1 MPDQDKK
8 RREEVRFEVLRGDP
22 RTLGPIP
29 DQSVH
34 LVVTAPP
41 EWPIPL
47 SSTGI
52 DRFGEGL
59 DYPAYLPELKIVLKE
74 MFRVLVPGGRLVCIA
89 SDIWLSRREHGRHRL
104 LPFTADLSL
113 LCRDI
118 GYDHLTP
125 VIWHR
130 PPRRRSPAFLGKPY
144 EPNAAIP
151 SDAALILMERKPG
164 GYRKPTPDQRS
175 QSRIARDSYRRWF
188 RQMWTTTA
196 EDGMHAPFPVE
207 IAARLIRMFSYWGDT
222 VLDPFCG
229 SGVVLAAALQCHRN
243 GIGIESDP
251 ELCRVAVNRV
261 YEASNPLFNRVCLA
275 CKPLCEFDKEEFF
288 PTHHEQIVSRPESG
302 DPGSDS
308 PDSN

>member
-1 MPDQDKK
+1 MPAQ
-8 RREEVRFEVLRGDP
+8 RETSREDAQFMVLQGDP
-22 RTLGPIP
+22 RKLGPIP
-29 DQSVH
+29 DRSVH

-41 EWPIPL
+41 EWPIPS
-47 SSTGI
+47 SSTGAV
-52 DRFGEGL
+52 RFGTAL
-59 DYPAYLPELKIVLKE
+59 DYQSYLLELKIVLSE
-74 MFRVLVPGGRLVCIA
+74 LFRVLVPGGRLACIA

-104 LPFTADLSL
+104 LPFTADISL

-125 VIWHR
+125 IIWHR

-164 GYRKPTPDQRS
+164 GYRKPTPNQRS
-175 QSRIARDSYRRWF
+175 QSRIGRDRYRRWF
-188 RQMWTTTA
+188 RQMWSTTA
-196 EDGMHAPFPVE
+196 EDPMHAPFPVE

-229 SGVVLAAALQCHRN
+229 SGSVLAAALQCHRN

-251 ELCRVAVNRV
+251 EICRVATNRV
-261 YEASNPLFNRVCLA
+261 YEASNPLFNRVCLS
-275 CKPLCEFDKEEFF
+275 CKPLCQFNEEEFF
-288 PTHHEQIVSRPESG
+288 
-302 DPGSDS
+302 S
-308 PDSN
+308 PLP